1 MKRELFNARVVFT
14 TITRLAGIY
23 MAEPPAECNPTPRP
37 VDMVLDIYKARRGE
51 ENPEDVVRMVSCAL
65 AKYAG
70 DLDLSK
76 IGLSTLTKSLGFHRL
91 ASLLYRLSQQGDD
104 ADLVRSAVSVVAGE
118 VSSPCHADPALES
131 EAERV
136 EKRMKLYG
144 VVLGISLPLLFVLTL
159 YASAAIGIV
168 AIIAAAG
175 LWLLIRK
182 DGRVFQFL
190 QVELAWRKCSLDP
203 RVVRALLEGRSP
215 MPSVFEILGIPPPR
229 LD

>member
-14 TITRLAGIY
+14 AITRLAGIY
-23 MAEPPAECNPTPRP
+23 MAEPPAECSSTPPP

-65 AKYAG
+65 AKYAS

-91 ASLLYRLSQQGDD
+91 ASLLYRLSQQAD
-104 ADLVRSAVSVVAGE
+104 AELVRSAVSVVAGE
-118 VSSPCHADPALES
+118 VSSPCHTDPALES

-144 VVLGISLPLLFVLTL
+144 VILGVSLPLLFVLTL

-190 QVELAWRKCSLDP
+190 QVELAWRRCSLDP
-203 RVVRALLEGRSP
+203 QVVRALLEGRSP